1 MKVLIESARDGWLD
15 NKNPYVSKLVDKKYH
30 VVIEDGKSYI
40 YIHDIDEIFKLINV
54 IGWNILI
61 CSHISTRFE
70 YNLSDN
76 EKESVF
82 AYKLLIYDD
91 YLE

>member
-15 NKNPYVSKLVDKKYH
+15 NKNPYVSKLVDKNYH
-30 VVIEDGKSYI
+30 VVIEEDKSYI
-40 YIHDIDEIFKLINV
+40 YIHDVDEIFKLINV

-61 CSHISTRFE
+61 SNYVFTRYG
-70 YNLSDN
+70 YNLSED
-76 EKESVF
+76 EKERKIE
-82 AYKLLIYDD
+82 YRLLIYDD